1 MVSKRRL
8 PMRKDKEILN
18 LKYDA
23 NLSYPHLALSVNVSK
38 STVHDI
44 VSRFN
49 RAALRWPLSAAL
61 KMKVILKENLTQNR

>member
-1 MVSKRRL
+1 MASKRIL

-23 NLSYPHLALSVNVSK
+23 NLSYPHLALSVNVST
-38 STVHDI
+38 STAHDI

-49 RAALRWPLSAAL
+49 RAALRWQLSAAL